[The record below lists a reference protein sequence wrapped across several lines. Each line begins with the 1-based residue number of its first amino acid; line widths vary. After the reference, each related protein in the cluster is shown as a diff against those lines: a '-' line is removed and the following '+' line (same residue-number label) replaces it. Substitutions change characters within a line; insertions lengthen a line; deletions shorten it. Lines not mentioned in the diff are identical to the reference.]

1 MQLVQVVVEGR
12 FKEPP
17 PTILVMRVVASVK
30 LNVPVVTWMFVKVS
44 VTHEVLVVVL
54 WVRDK

>member
-17 PTILVMRVVASVK
+17 PAILVMRVVTSVK